1 MPRVRKTDPGQA
13 SLGKGEFELHHF
25 NVRRALAA
33 AAAWLVLTANAS
45 AAALIPGGSTI
56 GIAAETEG
64 ILVSDVTEVE
74 TPEGTAAPAK
84 DAGLQAGD
92 LITGIDG
99 KSVTTQTEFLDALAH
114 SHGKITVTYLRGGGE
129 KRCTVSPVDGEDGT
143 RRLGLWLRDGVSGIG
158 TVSYYDPETGAFGA
172 LGHGVSDETSGVL
185 LPLKGGTIHEAEV
198 SGVTRGE
205 KGEAG
210 ALQGV
215 FDVNA
220 PVGDVAENSVFGVFG
235 TCSSKPEGSTVET
248 ASDDAIEPG
257 AVTIRCTVS
266 GGETHDYGAE
276 LKRVFHEDGC
286 TRFLIEVTDAALLN
300 TTGGIVQGMSGSP
313 ILQNGRLIGAVTHVL
328 IDDPT
333 MGYGISIDT
342 MLAAAAELQPAA

>member
-1 MPRVRKTDPGQA
+1 M
-13 SLGKGEFELHHF
+13 HHF
-25 NVRRALAA
+25 DVRRALAA
-33 AAAWLVLTANAS
+33 AAAWLVLTAQANAAS
-45 AAALIPGGSTI
+45 LIPGGSAI

-74 TPEGTAAPAK
+74 TPEGAVAPAK
-84 DAGLQAGD
+84 DAGLKAGD

-99 KSVTTQTEFLDALAH
+99 KTVTNQTEFLDALSH
-114 SHGKITVTYLRGGGE
+114 SHGKITVTFFRGGGE

-158 TVSYYDPETGAFGA
+158 TVTYYDPETGAFGA
-172 LGHGVSDETSGVL
+172 LGHGVSDEASGVL
-185 LPLKGGTIHEAEV
+185 LPLKGGTIHEAQI

-215 FDVNA
+215 FDESVS
-220 PVGDVAENSVFGVFG
+220 VGDVSENSVFGIFG
-235 TCSSKPEGSTVET
+235 TCSEKPAGGTVET
-248 ASDDAIEPG
+248 APDDAIQPG
-257 AVTIRCTVS
+257 AVTIRSTVS
-266 GGETHDYGAE
+266 GGEAHDYEAN
-276 LKRVFHEDGC
+276 LKRVFREDGS

-313 ILQNGRLIGAVTHVL
+313 ILQGGRLIGAVTHVL
-328 IDDPT
+328 VDDPT
-333 MGYGISIDT
+333 MGYGVSIDT
-342 MLAAAAELQPAA
+342 MLSAAQELSPAA